1 MKDKSLELVKQ
12 VVKLLDNKKA
22 ERITVLDIGNLT
34 TLGDYF
40 VIASGTNTTQVK
52 ALAAEIEDKLSQQ
65 GIEPKRVEGES
76 SAMWI
81 LMDYYDVIIHIFY
94 NETRDF
100 YGLERLWAD
109 AAEVDT
115 TELLRQ

>member
-1 MKDKSLELVKQ
+1 MQMQPKEMVKLVA
-12 VVKLLDNKKA
+12 KLLDDKKA
-22 ERITVLDIGNLT
+22 ERITVLDIGGLT

-40 VIASGTNTTQVK
+40 VIASGKSNTQVK
-52 ALAAEIEDKLSQQ
+52 ALAAEIEDKLTRQ

-94 NETRDF
+94 DETRDF

-109 AAEVDT
+109 AVEVDVN
-115 TELLRQ
+115 EI

>member
-1 MKDKSLELVKQ
+1 MKEKSTELARQ
-12 VVKLLDNKKA
+12 IAKLLDDKKA
-22 ERITVLDIGNLT
+22 ERITVLDIDKLT

-40 VIASGTNTTQVK
+40 VIASGNSTTQVK
-52 ALAAEIEDKLSQQ
+52 ALAAEIDEKLSAQ
-65 GIEPKRVEGES
+65 GIQPKRIDGES

-81 LMDYYDVIIHIFY
+81 LMDYYDVIVHIFY

-109 AAEVDT
+109 AEEVQ
-115 TELLRQ
+115 L

>member
-1 MKDKSLELVKQ
+1 MPMTSKELVKF
-12 VVKLLDNKKA
+12 VAKLLDSKKA

-40 VIASGTNTTQVK
+40 VIASGKSNTQVK
-52 ALAAEIEDKLSQQ
+52 ALAGEVEDKLAEQ
-65 GIEPKRVEGES
+65 GIEPRRVEGES

-81 LMDYYDVIIHIFY
+81 LMDYQDVVIHIFY
-94 NETRDF
+94 DETRDF

-109 AAEVDT
+109 AVEVDYN
-115 TELLRQ
+115 EI